1 MTQVDEPLTGLDI
14 GGMVGGMADDP
25 TTSDRFAGDRRRLAR
40 LVREQVADTRRY
52 LLAFRF
58 ALFNL
63 AAFALLGAAHL
74 QGWLAIVLEGDS
86 TGLSVAIAVVFFG
99 GLAIC
104 ARKIWRI
111 SVELNHVRDFD
122 PRAISW
128 AARYLAE
135 VAGREAGSR
144 AITAS
149 ALRVRLANRIAVV
162 RHVANALVLLGLIG
176 TVIGFVIALS
186 GVDADNAGDVRN
198 ITPMVTQLLRGMSV
212 ALYTTLVGAVLSLW
226 LTVNYHIL
234 AGGTV
239 KLFGGLIA
247 LGEAHARHR
256 PV

>member
-1 MTQVDEPLTGLDI
+1 MTQVDEPLTGLNMS
-14 GGMVGGMADDP
+14 GLLDDS
-25 TTSDRFAGDRRRLAR
+25 TKSDRFEGDRHRLAE
-40 LVREQVADTRRY
+40 LVREKVADTRRY

-74 QGWLAIVLEGDS
+74 QGWLTIVLEADT
-86 TGLSVAIAVVFFG
+86 TGLSVAIAAVFLG
-99 GLAIC
+99 GFMIC
-104 ARKIWRI
+104 TRKIWRI
-111 SVELNHVRDFD
+111 SVELNTVRNFV
-122 PRAISW
+122 PRPGSW

-162 RHVANALVLLGLIG
+162 RHIANSLVLLGLIG

-186 GVDADNAGDVRN
+186 GVDAETVGDVRN
-198 ITPMVTQLLRGMSV
+198 ITPMVTDLLSGMSV
-212 ALYTTLVGAVLSLW
+212 ALYTTRVGAVLNLW

-234 AGGTV
+234 TGGTV
-239 KLFGGLIA
+239 KLLGGLIA